1 MAERIPRDKPIL
13 CLDFDGVL
21 HSYTSGWHGVGTV
34 KDEPVPGA
42 LEAVE
47 EYVKA
52 FHVAVF
58 SSRSYL
64 PSGVSAMQKYL
75 KRHGFP
81 VSDLR
86 FPTDKP
92 PSRIGL
98 DDRVMTFNGTFP
110 SVEELMNFQPWYKQL
125 YGVNGRKK

>member
-21 HSYTSGWHGVGTV
+21 HSYTSGWHGVGAV
-34 KDEPVPGA
+34 KDEPVIGA
-42 LEAVE
+42 REAVE

-52 FHVAVF
+52 FNVAVF

-64 PSGVSAMQKYL
+64 PSGITAMQKYL
-75 KRHGFP
+75 RKHGFP
-81 VSDLR
+81 VEDIR

-98 DDRVMTFNGTFP
+98 DDRVITFNGTFP
-110 SVEELMNFQPWYKQL
+110 TVETLLNFQPWNNQL
-125 YGVNGRKK
+125 YGVNSRKK